1 MAKQT
6 TDLPWIVEGRQY
18 VGMAEIPGKQ
28 HNPTIQNWLRT
39 LKAWWSDDETPWCGT
54 FVAHCCRTAN
64 RDIPKDWFR
73 ALAWAEAGERLT
85 APAYGCIAVFSR
97 TGGGHVGFV
106 VGRDRSGNLMIL
118 GGNQGNK
125 VSIAKFSKDR
135 VVAYIWPSV
144 NGAKNQPAKDRYQ
157 LPVLVSNGAFSNNEA

>member
-1 MAKQT
+1 MAKQS
-6 TDLPWIVEGRQY
+6 TDLPWIVEARRY

-54 FVAHCCRTAN
+54 FVAYCCRVAG
-64 RDIPKDWFR
+64 RDVPKDWFR

>member
-1 MAKQT
+1 MAKQS
-6 TDLPWIVEGRQY
+6 TDLPWIVEARRY

-54 FVAHCCRTAN
+54 FVAYCCRVAG
-64 RDIPKDWFR
+64 RDVPKDWFR
-73 ALAWAEAGERLT
+73 ALAWADAGERLT

>member
-1 MAKQT
+1 MAANT
-6 TDLPWIVEGRQY
+6 PDLPWIVEARRY
-18 VGMAEIPGKQ
+18 IGMAEIPGKQ

-39 LKAWWSDDETPWCGT
+39 LKAWWADDETPWCGT

-106 VGRDRSGNLMIL
+106 VGRDRAGNLMIL

-135 VVAYIWPSV
+135 VVAYVWPSV

>member
-1 MAKQT
+1 MAKQS
-6 TDLPWIVEGRQY
+6 TDLPWIVEARRY

-54 FVAHCCRTAN
+54 FVAYCCRIAG
-64 RDIPKDWFR
+64 RSVPKDWFR

-85 APAYGCIAVFSR
+85 APAYGCIAVFNR
-97 TGGGHVGFV
+97 AGGGHVGFV
-106 VGRDRSGNLMIL
+106 VGRDRVGNLMIL

-125 VSIAKFSKDR
+125 VSIAKFSKER
-135 VVAYIWPSV
+135 VVAYVWPSV
-144 NGAKNQPAKDRYQ
+144 NGAKNQPAQDRYR

>member
-1 MAKQT
+1 MAKQS
-6 TDLPWIVEGRQY
+6 TDLPWIVEARRY

-54 FVAHCCRTAN
+54 FVAYCCRVAG
-64 RDIPKDWFR
+64 RDVPKDWFR
-73 ALAWAEAGERLT
+73 ALAWADAGERLT
-85 APAYGCIAVFSR
+85 APAYGCIAVFNR
-97 TGGGHVGFV
+97 AGGGHVGFV
-106 VGRDRSGNLMIL
+106 VGRDRVGNLMIL

-125 VSIAKFSKDR
+125 VSIAKFSKER
-135 VVAYIWPSV
+135 VVAYVWPSV
-144 NGAKNQPAKDRYQ
+144 NGAKNQPAQDRYQ

>member
-1 MAKQT
+1 MAANT
-6 TDLPWIVEGRQY
+6 PDLPWIVEARRY
-18 VGMAEIPGKQ
+18 IGMAEIPGKQ

-39 LKAWWSDDETPWCGT
+39 LKAWWADDETPWCGT

-135 VVAYIWPSV
+135 VVAYVWPSV

-157 LPVLVSNGAFSNNEA
+157 LPVLVSNGAFSTNEA

>member
-1 MAKQT
+1 MAKQS
-6 TDLPWIVEGRQY
+6 TDLPWIVEARRY

-73 ALAWAEAGERLT
+73 ALAWADAGERLT

>member
-1 MAKQT
+1 MAKQS
-6 TDLPWIVEGRQY
+6 TDLPWIVEARRY

-39 LKAWWSDDETPWCGT
+39 LKAWWADDETPWCGT

-73 ALAWAEAGERLT
+73 ALAWADAGERLT

>member
-18 VGMAEIPGKQ
+18 VGIAEIPGKQ

-54 FVAHCCRTAN
+54 FVAYCCRVAG
-64 RDIPKDWFR
+64 RDVPKDWFR
-73 ALAWAEAGERLT
+73 AWAWAEAGERLT
-85 APAYGCIAVFSR
+85 APAYGCIAVFNR
-97 TGGGHVGFV
+97 AGGGHVGFV
-106 VGRDRSGNLMIL
+106 IGRDRAGNLMIL

-144 NGAKNQPAKDRYQ
+144 NGAKNQPAQDRYQ